1 MYIRRLE
8 LADFRNYEHL
18 EIELDPKT
26 NILYGDNAQ
35 GKTNLLEA
43 IYLCATTRSHRGV
56 RDRDLIRFDHSE
68 AHLKMLLTKNDSNY
82 RIDMHLKKSKNK
94 GIAVNSVPIRS
105 SAELIG
111 ITNLV
116 FFAPEDLLIIKNGP
130 VERRRFL
137 NMELS
142 QIDRVYLGNL
152 MNYNK
157 VLMERNN
164 ILRELGEKGHSDFE
178 GMLEVYEEQLQTYG
192 SKIIQIRES
201 FVLELNEI
209 IEKIHEGL
217 TDGREELHV
226 SYEKSLDAEG
236 ISQDLFMNRERDI
249 RNRTTSAGPHR
260 DDLCF
265 QLTTKK
271 SGQTIDV
278 RRFGSQGQQRST
290 AISLKLSEIE
300 QVKRRTGE
308 APILLLDDVMSELD
322 HSRQK
327 QLLESIGGIQTII
340 TCTGLDHFLTEDFK
354 VDRIFFVENGTIR
367 PFTQGKNE

>member
-1 MYIRRLE
+1 MFIRRIE
-8 LADFRNYEHL
+8 LADFRNYEGL
-18 EIELDPKT
+18 NIELHPNT

-43 IYLCATTRSHRGV
+43 IYLCSTTRSHRGV
-56 RDRDLIRFDHSE
+56 KDRDLIRFGCNE
-68 AHLKMLLTKNDSNY
+68 AHLKMLLSKNDSNY
-82 RIDMHLKKSKNK
+82 RIDMHLKKSRNK
-94 GIAVNSVPIRS
+94 GIAVNSVPIKS

-111 ITNLV
+111 ITNIV

-157 VLMERNN
+157 VLAERNN
-164 ILRELGEKGHSDFE
+164 IVRELGEKGHSGFE

-192 SKIIQIRES
+192 ERIIRIRES
-201 FVLELNEI
+201 FVEELNGI
-209 IEKIHEGL
+209 IEKIHEDL
-217 TDGREELHV
+217 TEGKEELHV
-226 SYEKSLDAEG
+226 SYEKSLEAER
-236 ISQDLFMNRERDI
+236 IAEDLFMNRERDI

-265 QLTTKK
+265 QLTAK
-271 SGQTIDV
+271 GGRTIDV

-308 APILLLDDVMSELD
+308 SPILLLDDVMSELD
-322 HSRQK
+322 RGRQK
-327 QLLESIGGIQTII
+327 QLLEGIGGIQTII

-354 VDRIFFVENGTIR
+354 VDRIFSVENGTIR
-367 PFTQGKNE
+367 QIQQGKIGG